1 MIATIRKSRLS
12 RCAIAA
18 IALPLAAMPLSAKS
32 DMMTF
37 ELCSADGAVRNVSV
51 PVEQEDGKND
61 CAKPC
66 HACLSR
72 KKALKSQNTFMG

>member
-1 MIATIRKSRLS
+1 MIKIIRKSRLS
-12 RCAIAA
+12 QFAIAA

-32 DMMTF
+32 EMMNI
-37 ELCSADGAVRNVSV
+37 ELCSADGEVRTISI
-51 PVEQEDGKND
+51 PVEQDNGEND

-72 KKALKSQNTFMG
+72 KKSPKS